1 MTILVNSQDV
11 ITIFSFHFGHG
22 GHFEIMQ
29 IRITCGFGY
38 VLSSME
44 KNHLNMFAAILN
56 SVILIWAVLRFF
68 NNHKYI
74 QIY

>member
-1 MTILVNSQDV
+1 MKSQDV
-11 ITIFSFHFGHG
+11 ITIFLLHVGHG

-29 IRITCGFGY
+29 IRITHGFGY
-38 VLSSME
+38 VLSIFNRE
-44 KNHLNMFAAILN
+44 NRLNMMFAAILN
-56 SVILIWAVLRFF
+56 SVILIWAVLGFC